1 MKPLYYLMFLVL
13 ISSPY
18 ATKANGVDSL
28 LQTIQTEKKDTNTV
42 NTLIK
47 ITNILRSN
55 YPDSAYIYAK
65 KALSLSEKLGFSKGE
80 NAAIYQLAVIE
91 YFKGNYEKALEYIEM
106 SKVILSRNKSLQKEL
121 AASLNVEGSIYKNMG
136 DYVKAIEVYNQ
147 SLKIAENQNDYH
159 TWVLVSNNKANI
171 YRREGKHDK
180 AIKIYEKAL
189 NLCKIHN
196 LEADRTLVLGNIGLV
211 YKEQKNYEIAL
222 KYYKEVL
229 AIHRKNNNKRNAA
242 TILNNIGN
250 LYGEQKKYS
259 QALKAQQEALD
270 IREEIGDLPGEAS
283 SLINIADIYLNAFRD
298 YDKALNYAQRGL
310 GINRKTNSNT
320 DIANA
325 LIVIANIYKEQ
336 KNYNKAIDNAKQ
348 GLSFLDNIDALSLK
362 KEACRILSESYELT
376 GNYKDAVIC
385 FRQYQEI
392 KDTIFSQRNRDAI
405 NNLNRRYNTE
415 QHELELASQQAL
427 LDKEKTKRSLYLGII
442 LFLVALGGLSFY
454 TIQQK
459 QSANQKLKQLNEE
472 AKAHNDELLMA
483 QNRLKLANQDLNSF
497 TSMASH
503 DLKEPLR
510 MMSSFSQL
518 LKRRNKNLNESSQEY
533 IDYIIDAAQRM
544 SRMLDDMLNYSTNR
558 IYIENMEYLNTNEV
572 LATVQKNLQL
582 RIEENNAIV
591 RIVNDLPQI
600 KGQKSLI
607 EQIFQNLIANGIKFQ
622 RLNVRPEITIT
633 AESTGKENIFKI
645 TDNGIGIASE
655 NQAKV
660 FQLFQR
666 FNEQYEGSGIGL
678 TTCKKIMELH
688 NGTIDLESEIGQGT
702 TFILKFPK

>member
-622 RLNVRPEITIT
+622 RLNVRPEIIIT